1 MGEKIAEMP
10 KNEQEILHELDTRRL
25 DWLITESNEAWI
37 DWLSDSFWDAI
48 EFEDGMDVLAAA
60 RKTIDAAMNEEQGV
74 KG

>member
-1 MGEKIAEMP
+1 
-10 KNEQEILHELDTRRL
+10 LDTRRL